1 MDLEFIFGIIAFVIA
16 STLRAATPLTFA
28 ALGGIFSERSGVVN
42 IGLEG
47 IMLFGAFFA
56 MLGSHFT
63 GNPWLGVLSG
73 VLVGG
78 LIALI
83 HAFVSLELRANQ
95 VVSGVAINMLAMSG
109 TALLLQKFFHTS
121 GQSSSV
127 AKIDDLSLPWLDQ
140 IPFVSDAIAHLN
152 PLVYLAILMV
162 ILANFF
168 LFKTTTGLR
177 IRAVGENPDAA
188 ATLGVSVRK
197 VRYFSVITSGLLSG
211 LAGAYLSL
219 GAMDLFKE
227 NMSAGQ
233 GFIALAAM
241 ITGKWNPIGAFFACL
256 LFGLAEALEGQFQ
269 LLGLEIPKQFLH
281 MLPYALTIVLILG
294 VVGRSVAPAAS
305 GVPYEGRK

>member
-1 MDLEFIFGIIAFVIA
+1 MDLQFVLGIIAFVIA
-16 STLRAATPLTFA
+16 STLRAATPLIFA
-28 ALGGIFSERSGVVN
+28 SLGGIFSERSGVVN

-56 MLGSHFT
+56 MLGSYLTH
-63 GNPWLGVLSG
+63 NPWLGVLLG
-73 VLVGG
+73 MLVGG
-78 LIALI
+78 LVALI
-83 HAFVSLELRANQ
+83 HAFVSIELRANQ
-95 VVSGVAINMLAMSG
+95 VVSGVAINMLAMSS
-109 TALLLQKFFHTS
+109 TALFLQKFFHTT
-121 GQSSSV
+121 GQSQAV
-127 AKIDDLSLPWLDQ
+127 TKIDDWSLPLIDQ
-140 IPFVSDAIAHLN
+140 IPVLSDAIAHLN
-152 PLVYLAILMV
+152 PLVYLAIFLV
-162 ILANFF
+162 VTANFF

-188 ATLGVSVRK
+188 ATLGVSVHK
-197 VRYFSVITSGLLSG
+197 IRYFSVTLSG
-211 LAGAYLSL
+211 ILGGLGGAYLSL

-241 ITGKWNPIGAFFACL
+241 ITGKWNPIGAFLACL